1 MQINWNKVQNGAGYS
16 DSDYGVDSTL
26 GQISRMNGVLQ
37 AHQDALDA
45 RNRQALDLSGLNQF
59 NRSMDGLRGNTV
71 QPAVPAQVQYQVS
84 PSNAVASAVSNTALG
99 NAALIP
105 QLRDSGLSNTF
116 IDRLVNI
123 ESGGRKGDDPYL
135 NQRGYRGKYQ
145 IGQGYLDDFN
155 KAHKTNYKLDDMMND
170 ELASKVFNHQMGS
183 YVNQMKK
190 YGLPVNDTTA
200 YLAHN
205 QGVGGLRQIIGAL
218 EGGQLTDKIR
228 SNIWNNLTK
237 DTKQAIGG
245 SLDKVDSRT
254 LANAIY
260 NQFNRK
266 MVG

>member
-16 DSDYGVDSTL
+16 NSDYGVDSTL
-26 GQISRMNGVLQ
+26 NQINRINGVLQ
-37 AHQDALDA
+37 AHQDAIDA

-59 NRSMDGLRGNTV
+59 NRSMNELRGNTM
-71 QPAVPAQVQYQVS
+71 QPAIPAQVQYQVS
-84 PSNAVASAVSNTALG
+84 PSNTVSSTVANTALG

-116 IDRLVNI
+116 VDRLVSI

-145 IGQGYLDDFN
+145 IGQSYLDDYN
-155 KAHKTNYKLDDMMND
+155 KAHKTKYTLDDMMND

-183 YVNQMKK
+183 YVNQMRKF
-190 YGLPVNDTTA
+190 GLPVNDTTA

-205 QGVGGLRQIIGAL
+205 QGVGGLRQIISAL
-218 EGGQLTDKIR
+218 EGGQLTDKTR

-245 SLDKVDSRT
+245 NLDKVDSRT

-260 NQFNRK
+260 NQFNKK

>member
-16 DSDYGVDSTL
+16 NSDYGVDSTL
-26 GQISRMNGVLQ
+26 NQISRMNGVLQ
-37 AHQDALDA
+37 DHQDAIDA
-45 RNRQALDLSGLNQF
+45 RNRQALDLNGLNQF
-59 NRSMDGLRGNTV
+59 NRSMDELRGNTM
-71 QPAVPAQVQYQVS
+71 QPAIPPQVQYQVS
-84 PSNAVASAVSNTALG
+84 PSNTVSSTVANTALG

-116 IDRLVNI
+116 VDKLVNI
-123 ESGGRKGDDPYL
+123 ESGGRKGNDPYL

-145 IGQGYLDDFN
+145 IGQSYLDDYN
-155 KAHKTNYKLDDMMND
+155 KAHKTKYTLDDMMND
-170 ELASKVFNHQMGS
+170 ELANKVFNHQMGS
-183 YVNQMKK
+183 YVNQMRKF
-190 YGLPVNDTTA
+190 GLPVNDTTA

-218 EGGQLTDKIR
+218 EGGQLTDKTR

-245 SLDKVDSRT
+245 NLDKVDSRT

>member
-1 MQINWNKVQNGAGYS
+1 MQINWNKVQNRADYS
-16 DSDYGVDSTL
+16 DSDYGVGTTL
-26 GQISRMNGVLQ
+26 NQINRMNDVLQ
-37 AHQDALDA
+37 AHQEAIEA
-45 RNRQALDLSGLNQF
+45 RNRQALNLTGLNQF
-59 NRSMDGLRGNTV
+59 NRSMDELRGNTV
-71 QPAVPAQVQYQVS
+71 QPVIPAQVQYQVS
-84 PSNAVASAVSNTALG
+84 PSNVVASAISNTALG

-123 ESGGRKGDDPYL
+123 ESGGRKGNDPYL

-145 IGQGYLDDFN
+145 IGQSYLDDYN
-155 KAHKTNYKLDDMMND
+155 KTNKTNYKLDDMKND
-170 ELASKVFNHQMGS
+170 ELASKVFNHQMSS

-190 YGLPVNDTTA
+190 FGLPVNDTTA

-218 EGGQLTDKIR
+218 EGGEISSKVR

-245 SLDKVDSRT
+245 DLDKVDSRT

>member
-16 DSDYGVDSTL
+16 NSDYGVDSTL
-26 GQISRMNGVLQ
+26 NQISRMNGVLQ
-37 AHQDALDA
+37 AHQDAIDA
-45 RNRQALDLSGLNQF
+45 RNRQALDLNGLNQF
-59 NRSMDGLRGNTV
+59 NRSMDELRGNTM
-71 QPAVPAQVQYQVS
+71 QPAIPAQVQYQVS
-84 PSNAVASAVSNTALG
+84 PSNTISSTVANTALG
-99 NAALIP
+99 NAVLIP

-116 IDRLVNI
+116 VDKLVNI

-145 IGQGYLDDFN
+145 IGQSYLDDYN
-155 KAHKTNYKLDDMMND
+155 KAHKTKYTLDDMMND

-183 YVNQMKK
+183 YVNQMRKF
-190 YGLPVNDTTA
+190 GLPVNDTTA

-218 EGGQLTDKIR
+218 EGGQLTDKTR

-245 SLDKVDSRT
+245 NLDKVDSRT

>member
-1 MQINWNKVQNGAGYS
+1 MQINWNRVQNGADYS
-16 DSDYGVDSTL
+16 DSDFGVGSTQN
-26 GQISRMNGVLQ
+26 QISRMNGVLQ
-37 AHQDALDA
+37 AHQDAIDA

-59 NRSMDGLRGNTV
+59 NHSMDDLRGNTV
-71 QPAVPAQVQYQVS
+71 QPAIPAQVQYQVS
-84 PSNAVASAVSNTALG
+84 PSNVVSSTVANTALG
-99 NAALIP
+99 NATLIP

-116 IDRLVNI
+116 VDRLVNI
-123 ESGGRKGDDPYL
+123 ESGGRKGDDPFL
-135 NQRGYRGKYQ
+135 NKRGYKGKYQ
-145 IGQGYLDDFN
+145 IGQGYLDDYN
-155 KAHKTNYKLDDMMND
+155 RANKTNYKLNDMQDDI
-170 ELASKVFNHQMGS
+170 LAGKVFNHQMGS

-190 YGLPVNDTTA
+190 FGLPVNDTTA

-218 EGGQLTDKIR
+218 EGGEISSKVR

-245 SLDKVDSRT
+245 NLDKVDSRT

>member
-16 DSDYGVDSTL
+16 NSDYGVDSTFN
-26 GQISRMNGVLQ
+26 QINRMNGVLQ
-37 AHQDALDA
+37 DHQDAIDA
-45 RNRQALDLSGLNQF
+45 RNRQALDLNGLNQF
-59 NRSMDGLRGNTV
+59 NRSMDELRGNTM
-71 QPAVPAQVQYQVS
+71 QPAISAQVQYQVS
-84 PSNAVASAVSNTALG
+84 PSNTVSSTVANTALG

-116 IDRLVNI
+116 VDKLVNI

-145 IGQGYLDDFN
+145 IGQSYLDDYN
-155 KAHKTNYKLDDMMND
+155 KAHKTKYTLDDMMND

-183 YVNQMKK
+183 YVNQMRKF
-190 YGLPVNDTTA
+190 GLPVNDTTA

-218 EGGQLTDKIR
+218 EGGQLTDKTR

-245 SLDKVDSRT
+245 NLDKVDSRT

>member
-16 DSDYGVDSTL
+16 NSDYGVDSTL
-26 GQISRMNGVLQ
+26 NQISRINGVLQ
-37 AHQDALDA
+37 AHQDAIDA
-45 RNRQALDLSGLNQF
+45 RNRQALDLNGLNQF
-59 NRSMDGLRGNTV
+59 NRSMDELRGNTM
-71 QPAVPAQVQYQVS
+71 QPAIPAQVQYQVS
-84 PSNAVASAVSNTALG
+84 PSNTVSSTVANTALG
-99 NAALIP
+99 NTALIP

-116 IDRLVNI
+116 VDRLVSI
-123 ESGGRKGDDPYL
+123 ESGNRKGDDPYL

-145 IGQGYLDDFN
+145 IGQSYLDDYN
-155 KAHKTNYKLDDMMND
+155 KAHKTKYTLDDMMND

-183 YVNQMKK
+183 YVNQMRKF
-190 YGLPVNDTTA
+190 GLPVNDTTA

-218 EGGQLTDKIR
+218 EGGQLTDKTR

-245 SLDKVDSRT
+245 NLDKVDSRT

>member
-16 DSDYGVDSTL
+16 NSDYGVDSTFN
-26 GQISRMNGVLQ
+26 QINRMNGVLQ
-37 AHQDALDA
+37 NHQDAIDA
-45 RNRQALDLSGLNQF
+45 RNRQALDLNGLNQF
-59 NRSMDGLRGNTV
+59 NRSMDELRGNTM
-71 QPAVPAQVQYQVS
+71 QPAIPAQVQYQVS
-84 PSNAVASAVSNTALG
+84 PSNTVSSTVANTALG

-116 IDRLVNI
+116 VDKLVNI
-123 ESGGRKGDDPYL
+123 ESGGRKGNDPYL
-135 NQRGYRGKYQ
+135 NQRDYRGKYQ
-145 IGQGYLDDFN
+145 IGQGYLDDYN
-155 KAHKTNYKLDDMMND
+155 KAHKTKYTLDDMMND
-170 ELASKVFNHQMGS
+170 ELANKVFNHQMGS
-183 YVNQMKK
+183 YVNQMRKF
-190 YGLPVNDTTA
+190 GLPVNDTTA

-218 EGGQLTDKIR
+218 EGGQLTDKTR

-245 SLDKVDSRT
+245 NLDKVDSRT

>member
-1 MQINWNKVQNGAGYS
+1 MQINWNRVQNGADYS
-16 DSDYGVDSTL
+16 DSDFGVGSTL
-26 GQISRMNGVLQ
+26 NQISRMNSVLQ
-37 AHQDALDA
+37 AHQEALDA

-59 NRSMDGLRGNTV
+59 NRSMDELRGNTV

-84 PSNAVASAVSNTALG
+84 PSNVVASTVANTALG

-155 KAHKTNYKLDDMMND
+155 RANKTSYKLDDMTND
-170 ELASKVFNHQMGS
+170 ELASKVFAHQMNS

-190 YGLPVNDTTA
+190 FGLPVNDTTA

-205 QGVGGLRQIIGAL
+205 QGVGGVKAIISAM
-218 EGGQLTDKIR
+218 EGGQIPDKIR

-237 DTKQAIGG
+237 DTKKAIGG
-245 SLDKVDSRT
+245 SLEKVDNRT

>member
-16 DSDYGVDSTL
+16 NSDYGVDSTFN
-26 GQISRMNGVLQ
+26 QINRMNGVLQ
-37 AHQDALDA
+37 NHQDAIDA
-45 RNRQALDLSGLNQF
+45 RNRQALDLNDLNQF
-59 NRSMDGLRGNTV
+59 NRSMDELRGNTM
-71 QPAVPAQVQYQVS
+71 QPAIPAQVQYQVS
-84 PSNAVASAVSNTALG
+84 PSNTVSSTVANTALG

-116 IDRLVNI
+116 VDKLVNI

-145 IGQGYLDDFN
+145 IGQSYLDDYN
-155 KAHKTNYKLDDMMND
+155 KAHKTKYTLDDMMND

-183 YVNQMKK
+183 YVNQMRKF
-190 YGLPVNDTTA
+190 GLPVNDTTA

-218 EGGQLTDKIR
+218 EGGQLTDKTR

-245 SLDKVDSRT
+245 NLDKVDSRT

>member
-16 DSDYGVDSTL
+16 NSDYGVDSTFN
-26 GQISRMNGVLQ
+26 QINRMNGVLQ
-37 AHQDALDA
+37 DHQDAIDA
-45 RNRQALDLSGLNQF
+45 HNRQALDLNGLNQF
-59 NRSMDGLRGNTV
+59 NRSMDELRGNTM
-71 QPAVPAQVQYQVS
+71 QPAIPAQVQYQVS
-84 PSNAVASAVSNTALG
+84 PSNTVSSTVANTALG

-116 IDRLVNI
+116 VDKLVNI

-145 IGQGYLDDFN
+145 IGQSYLDDYN
-155 KAHKTNYKLDDMMND
+155 KAHKTKYTLDDMMNA

-183 YVNQMKK
+183 YVNQMRKF
-190 YGLPVNDTTA
+190 GLPVNDTTA

-218 EGGQLTDKIR
+218 EGGQLTDKTR